1 MGILCSISAFLI
13 CTAFF
18 QECNPGIKRDLP
30 VVFNFQGLGGIP
42 FASSTPGFGTVQLPE
57 ELPCDTKPCYF
68 SKNFILLSF

>member
-1 MGILCSISAFLI
+1 MQDEIVNPLTPGNILFFLMEILCSISAVFI

-42 FASSTPGFGTVQLPE
+42 FAF
-57 ELPCDTKPCYF
+57 
-68 SKNFILLSF
+68 